1 MPRKSSIID
10 SKNTEEKLNKPR
22 LSKKD
27 KTVTISA
34 TETVATLVTS
44 PVTTPVATL
53 VTNPVASPVTN
64 PVASPVTTLVTSPVT
79 TLETISSP
87 VTNIVKPKR
96 GRKSKSELMALLNNT
111 NTNTNM
117 LQLHIDE
124 SASAISSTS
133 SSSNNNNIITEMSDI
148 KNEIIQTSSVTKSVV
163 DDDLDAVIVN
173 DLETDVDDNKKVIK
187 KRGRKPKGGKI
198 IQNIVINETQ
208 KVDKPNVIL
217 HLKCS
222 LKDLQQSSTA
232 CSIESYNFNS
242 NELGY
247 DIISKNDNVKAPK
260 VIKDT
265 TLSLSSLGGVSSSLI
280 NDIKGF
286 NIVANTNTN
295 SNTNSNSSLVKDR
308 DLDLSRNNY
317 SKYSN
322 YDNDDDDY
330 DDEDEEHDDDYSDN
344 KNRGTSKTIW
354 RKLKQLEHNLHI
366 NNVNN
371 KKSACFW
378 CTCDFDNP
386 PIYVPKHF
394 INGTYHVYG
403 CFCSP
408 ECGVAHLMNEP
419 IDSSAKFERYHLLN
433 HIYSKIYDYKKNIKP
448 APNPYYML
456 EKFYGN
462 LSIQEYRALLRNE
475 RLFLIVDKP
484 LTRILPELHEDND
497 EFILNN
503 KIIASNNYQLKSR
516 MQKKKPSKGLIMNE
530 KFGLAV

>member
-1 MPRKSSIID
+1 MPRKTNTAKVLNADPINTDAIIVANTNENV
-10 SKNTEEKLNKPR
+10 NTEVANTLVANTEVTNTEVKTRKPR
-22 LSKKD
+22 VSKKD
-27 KTVTISA
+27 TIA
-34 TETVATLVTS
+34 V
-44 PVTTPVATL
+44 TPVKVEAVKSANEVVA
-53 VTNPVASPVTN
+53 VTNV
-64 PVASPVTTLVTSPVT
+64 
-79 TLETISSP
+79 E
-87 VTNIVKPKR
+87 VKPKR
-96 GRKSKSELMALLNNT
+96 GRKSKMELLTALNAATNVTTTPLVATNVSTPLASPALNNT
-111 NTNTNM
+111 VELVVNEKEKEEKEEQGLND
-117 LQLHIDE
+117 HD
-124 SASAISSTS
+124 
-133 SSSNNNNIITEMSDI
+133 NNDDDNDVDTDI
-148 KNEIIQTSSVTKSVV
+148 K
-163 DDDLDAVIVN
+163 DG
-173 DLETDVDDNKKVIK
+173 DVKTTK

-198 IQNIVINETQ
+198 IQNFVANETQ
-208 KVDKPNVIL
+208 KIDKPNIIL

-222 LKDLQQSSTA
+222 LKDLHQSPS
-232 CSIESYNFNS
+232 CLVESYNFSSGNLNYDLLHKNENIVKPSLPVSNS
-242 NELGY
+242 
-247 DIISKNDNVKAPK
+247 
-260 VIKDT
+260 
-265 TLSLSSLGGVSSSLI
+265 GGVGI

-286 NIVANTNTN
+286 NIMVN
-295 SNTNSNSSLVKDR
+295 SNLGKNEKKNERMDEDPIRDITKYRES

-317 SKYSN
+317 SN
-322 YDNDDDDY
+322 YNNDDDEEDY
-330 DDEDEEHDDDYSDN
+330 DEDDEGDN
-344 KNRGTSKTIW
+344 KTCSKNVW

-386 PIYVPKHF
+386 PIYVPKHY

-462 LSIQEYRALLRNE
+462 LSIQEYRSLLRNE

-530 KFGLAV
+530 KFGLGV

>member
-1 MPRKSSIID
+1 MPRKSNTTKVTNPVDNPVPND
-10 SKNTEEKLNKPR
+10 SVNDKVVIQVETIVKPR
-22 LSKKD
+22 KPRVSKKD
-27 KTVTISA
+27 KEVK
-34 TETVATLVTS
+34 EEVKDVAVKE
-44 PVTTPVATL
+44 VA
-53 VTNPVASPVTN
+53 VKEVAVKE
-64 PVASPVTTLVTSPVT
+64 VA
-79 TLETISSP
+79 
-87 VTNIVKPKR
+87 VKEVEVAVKEVKAKR
-96 GRKSKSELMALLNNT
+96 GRKSKMELLTAL
-111 NTNTNM
+111 
-117 LQLHIDE
+117 
-124 SASAISSTS
+124 SATTIVSPVMSPT
-133 SSSNNNNIITEMSDI
+133 NNIVTPNTVELVVVENPSE
-148 KNEIIQTSSVTKSVV
+148 NEKPDLNVQ
-163 DDDLDAVIVN
+163 DDAALDE
-173 DLETDVDDNKKVIK
+173 DDETTDKTDDNVKTTK

-198 IQNIVINETQ
+198 IQNFVANEAQ
-208 KVDKPNVIL
+208 KIDKPNVIL

-222 LKDLQQSSTA
+222 LKDLQQSSS
-232 CSIESYNFNS
+232 CLVESYNFNS
-242 NELGY
+242 GNLNYDLLNKNEN
-247 DIISKNDNVKAPK
+247 ITRP
-260 VIKDT
+260 
-265 TLSLSSLGGVSSSLI
+265 SLPVSNPGGGI

-286 NIVANTNTN
+286 NIMANTNSAN
-295 SNTNSNSSLVKDR
+295 KDSNKMNDMTKDR
-308 DLDLSRNNY
+308 MNNDITKDTTNIITKYRESDLDLSRNNY
-317 SKYSN
+317 SN
-322 YDNDDDDY
+322 YNNNEYDDDY
-330 DDEDEEHDDDYSDN
+330 DDDDDDDYSDN
-344 KNRGTSKTIW
+344 KNCAKNVW

-386 PIYVPKHF
+386 PIYVPKHY

-408 ECGVAHLMNEP
+408 ECGVAYLMNEA

-433 HIYSKIYDYKKNIKP
+433 HIYSKVYDYKKNIKP

-462 LSIQEYRALLRNE
+462 LSIQEYRSLLRNE

-530 KFGLAV
+530 KFGLGV